1 MCFYDNYAALCK
13 AVGKTPSAVALELK
27 IAKST
32 VTKWKNKPDAK
43 PNGKT
48 LTKLCVY
55 FGVSTDALLGIEKA
69 PTAESRERGAVIDEI
84 VNLLQERSAQE
95 QEAVLQLL
103 RTSARHHGEP

>member
-32 VTKWKNKPDAK
+32 VTKWKNNPDAK

-55 FGVSTDALLGIEKA
+55 FGVSTDALLGIKKEA
-69 PTAESRERGAVIDEI
+69 PTEIGEGSKVFEKFSQLDEADKAYILGQIDA
-84 VNLLQERSAQE
+84 LLSKRK
-95 QEAVLQLL
+95 
-103 RTSARHHGEP
+103 